1 MKNLFNLDFKSAL
14 KRIFAGEKKEQ
25 RTADT
30 VVSAEKFNER
40 VLETEAAVMLT
51 IWTIERSRY
60 EAARALCTDIEVYP
74 SEAITLS
81 EDIVGY
87 VLGTPNGETVVVE
100 ARTGGLVG
108 HSIEI
113 VLDGIREMTKVQL
126 NNQLDTA
133 RKEFNRMS
141 KHELPNDEFWKAI
154 KMGGAE
160 IEASQDY

>member
-60 EAARALCTDIEVYP
+60 EAARALCTDIECPTRPPVLASTTTVSPLGVP
-74 SEAITLS
+74 ST
-81 EDIVGY
+81 
-87 VLGTPNGETVVVE
+87 
-100 ARTGGLVG
+100 
-108 HSIEI
+108 
-113 VLDGIREMTKVQL
+113 
-126 NNQLDTA
+126 
-133 RKEFNRMS
+133 
-141 KHELPNDEFWKAI
+141 
-154 KMGGAE
+154 
-160 IEASQDY
+160 